1 VKARGVSVITL
12 PDGRVVL
19 KRGVR
24 ELLLSGETAAA
35 TVERLVTLLDE
46 GRSPA
51 EIVAEF
57 PGTSRREV
65 EFLLGFLA
73 ASGPNGDGGGDGRR
87 RGFYEN
93 FGVSA
98 DEVEARIAAAT
109 AVVVGVNAIS
119 RSLVRSLLEEG
130 LGRVVLVEHPVLD
143 DERGDREWVG
153 EAAPADGRLEVGDD
167 AAAAIGDDC
176 GILCATCDF
185 GEAEALLE
193 LNRLALDANVPF
205 LPAWIADM
213 VGSLGPLTYP
223 YETACL
229 RCYRLR
235 ADANDPGYDVAL
247 HVRAH
252 ETTDGDARLAAGL
265 LTPMAAVVG
274 EIAAMEVLKAVG
286 QFAPTDTVARLIE
299 INLVSFAS
307 TVRRV
312 LKLPRC
318 PDCSDVMRRAGV
330 TLSVGPQIPYH
341 ETHDP

>member
-24 ELLLSGETAAA
+24 ELLLSGETAAG

-46 GRSPA
+46 GRTPA

-57 PGTSRREV
+57 PGTSRQEV
-65 EFLLGFLA
+65 EFLLGFLT
-73 ASGPNGDGGGDGRR
+73 ASGPNGGGNGGRR
-87 RGFYEN
+87 SFYEN

-98 DEVEARIAAAT
+98 DEVDARIAAAT

-143 DERGDREWVG
+143 DERTTPEWVG
-153 EAAPADGRLEVGDD
+153 EAAPADGRLEVGGD
-167 AAAAIGDDC
+167 AAGAIGGDC

-193 LNRLALDANVPF
+193 LNRLALDANVAF

-213 VGSLGPLTYP
+213 VGSVGPLTYP

-252 ETTDGDARLAAGL
+252 VTTDEDARLSVGL
-265 LTPMAAVVG
+265 LTPMAAVIG

-286 QFAPTDTVARLIE
+286 RFAPTDTVARLIE

-330 TLSVGPQIPYH
+330 TLSVGPQIPYR

>member
-1 VKARGVSVITL
+1 VKSRGVSVITL

-24 ELLLSGETAAA
+24 EVLLSGESAVS
-35 TVERLVTLLDE
+35 TVERVVTLLDE
-46 GRSPA
+46 DRPPA

-57 PGTSRREV
+57 PGPSRPNV
-65 EFLLGFLA
+65 EILLGLLT
-73 ASGPNGDGGGDGRR
+73 ASGEDGDGAEEGRR
-87 RGFYEN
+87 RGFYAN

-119 RSLVRSLLEEG
+119 RSLARSLLEEG

-143 DERGDREWVG
+143 DEIASRDWVG
-153 EAAPADGRLEVGDD
+153 DLVPSDGRFEVGRN
-167 AAAAIGDDC
+167 AAAAIAGD
-176 GILCATCDF
+176 GAILCATCDV

-193 LNRLALDANVPF
+193 LSRLALDANVVF

-213 VGSLGPLTYP
+213 VGTVGPLTYP
-223 YETACL
+223 YETACM

-252 ETTDGDARLAAGL
+252 VTTDADARLAVGVP
-265 LTPMAAVVG
+265 TPMAAVVG

-286 QFAPTDTVARLIE
+286 QFAPADTVARLIE

-318 PDCSDVMRRAGV
+318 PDCSDTMRRAGV
-330 TLSVGPQIPYH
+330 TLGVGAQIPYR
-341 ETHDP
+341 ESHDP

>member
-1 VKARGVSVITL
+1 VNSRGVQVIPL

-24 ELLLSGETAAA
+24 ELLLSGESAAA
-35 TVERLVTLLDE
+35 TVERIVVLLDA
-46 GRSPA
+46 GKTPS
-51 EIVAEF
+51 EITAEF
-57 PGTSRREV
+57 PASMQGEVDVLVATLTQSAAGDDGADDPRRRAFYASFGIRAEPA
-65 EFLLGFLA
+65 A
-73 ASGPNGDGGGDGRR
+73 AS
-87 RGFYEN
+87 
-93 FGVSA
+93 
-98 DEVEARIAAAT
+98 IASAT
-109 AVVVGVNAIS
+109 AVVAGVNGIS

-130 LGRVVLVEHPVLD
+130 MGRVLLVEHPVLD
-143 DERGDREWVG
+143 DERAERGWLDELAAEDRLLVVQ
-153 EAAPADGRLEVGDD
+153 DTST
-167 AAAAIGDDC
+167 AIGDDC
-176 GILCATCDF
+176 SILCATCDF

-205 LPAWIADM
+205 LAAWISDM
-213 VGSLGPLTYP
+213 VGSVGPLTYP
-223 YETACL
+223 FETACL

-252 ETTDGDARLAAGL
+252 VTTDADARLGVGL
-265 LTPMAAVVG
+265 VAPMAGVVG
-274 EIAAMEVLKAVG
+274 EIAAMEVLKAVA

-318 PDCSDVMRRAGV
+318 PDCSDTMRRSAV
-330 TLSVGPQIPYH
+330 SVMVGPQIPYR
-341 ETHDP
+341 ESHDP